1 MNAVE
6 NYGVY
11 QKNTYSNSVKEKKD
25 RENTK
30 TGKKENVDSANNQV
44 KLSRG
49 AQRLL
54 EELRTKYSNMDFMVA
69 DYETEEEAQSYLS
82 RGTKEY
88 SVLIDPETLEEMA
101 SNGKVKEKYMGILEE
116 ATGKLSSLKDRLK
129 EEGKD
134 DMTIH
139 LGVSIGKDGTV
150 SYFAE
155 LEKMSEKQ
163 RERIEESKEE
173 RAKEQE
179 ERKRTE
185 GKRGDFIAPDNIKRT
200 KVTAGSIDELLEK
213 IRSVDWDTIK
223 NSAPQRSGNKFD
235 FSI

>member
-1 MNAVE
+1 M
-6 NYGVY
+6 
-11 QKNTYSNSVKEKKD
+11 
-25 RENTK
+25 
-30 TGKKENVDSANNQV
+30 DSASNQV

-54 EELRTKYSNMDFMVA
+54 EELRKKYSNMDFMVA

-101 SNGKVKEKYMGILEE
+101 SNSKVKEKYMGILEE
-116 ATGKLSSLKDRLK
+116 ATGKLSSLKDQLK

-179 ERKRTE
+179 EKKRAE

-223 NSAPQRSGNKFD
+223 NGAPQRSGNRFD